1 MEIMRTDDGDFKVAN
16 AFVDY
21 FQSDFELPEVSINDV
36 KENIKKLKFKKSVGI
51 DNILSYVFKE

>member
-1 MEIMRTDDGDFKVAN
+1 MRTDDGDFKVAN

-21 FQSDFELPEVSINDV
+21 FQGDFELPEVSINDV